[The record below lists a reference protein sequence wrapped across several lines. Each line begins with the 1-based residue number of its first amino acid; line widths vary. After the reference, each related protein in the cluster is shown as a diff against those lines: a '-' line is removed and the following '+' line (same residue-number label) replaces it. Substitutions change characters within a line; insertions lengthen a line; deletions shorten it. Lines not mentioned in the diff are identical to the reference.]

1 MPPTPI
7 HLGTH
12 EPYTVGERH
21 RAPFTL
27 DPTQHT
33 YVIGASGS
41 GKTHLLR
48 NILIQ
53 MIARHDGVGFCDP
66 HGDLAEEILE
76 HIPPNRTKDVCYFNP
91 ADLRFPLAWNP
102 LASVPE
108 DQQDRVTEGIVAAFS
123 NLFGKGW
130 GYQTEHILRNAV
142 AVLIAAD
149 NTSLLGIR
157 RVLIDADYRH
167 TLLKQVTDPVVRS
180 FWYDEFEAW
189 EKKFRLS
196 AIAPLQ
202 NKLGALFANSIA
214 RNILGQVQNRLDIRT
229 LMDNRAIFI
238 ARLPKGI
245 IGKSTATMLGAL
257 LMTQFQQAA
266 LARAHTP
273 INGRTPF
280 HLILDEFQSFLTDE
294 PEAFATTL
302 AEARKYKLYLTLSH
316 QFLAQIQDD
325 ELKHAV
331 ISNAGNLLVF
341 RVSGHDARFLED
353 TLSTDEAH
361 ISKHRFVNL
370 KRGEVIA
377 RLVEDG
383 TPQVPLIGTVA
394 SAIENPHNE
403 RHRIITRSR
412 RTFTQPSHLVE
423 DRIQQFFPAPPE
435 HSKSKVPAVIRQAR
449 T

>member
-7 HLGTH
+7 LLGTH
-12 EPYTVGERH
+12 EPYSIGEQQH
-21 RAPFTL
+21 APFYL
-27 DPTQHT
+27 DPAQHT
-33 YVIGASGS
+33 YLIGASGS

-53 MIARHDGVGFCDP
+53 MIARGDGVGFLDP
-66 HGDLAEEILE
+66 HGDTAEELLD

-91 ADLRFPLAWNP
+91 ADLRFPIAWNP
-102 LASVPE
+102 IASIPPE
-108 DQQDRVTEGIVAAFS
+108 QQNRATEGIVRAFS

-142 AVLIAAD
+142 ALLTRAD

-157 RVLIDADYRH
+157 KVLIDADYRN
-167 TLLKQVTDPVVRS
+167 TLLKQATDPMVRS
-180 FWYDEFEAW
+180 FWHDEFEAW
-189 EKKFRLS
+189 EKKFRLQ

-202 NKLGALFANSIA
+202 NKLGALFANPIA
-214 RNILGQVQNRLDIRT
+214 RNIFGQVQNRLNIRS
-229 LMDNRAIFI
+229 LMDNQSIFI

-245 IGKSTATMLGAL
+245 IGTNTAKLFGAL
-257 LMTQFQQAA
+257 LMTQFQQTA
-266 LARAHTP
+266 LERADAP
-273 INGRTPF
+273 MKNRNPF
-280 HLILDEFQSFLTDE
+280 HLIIDEFQSFLTDE

-316 QFLAQIQDD
+316 QFLAQIHDD

-353 TLSTDEAH
+353 TLSTDKARIH
-361 ISKHRFVNL
+361 KDMFVNL
-370 KRGEVIA
+370 KRGELIA

-383 TPQVPLIGTVA
+383 TPQVPLLGTVTE
-394 SAIENPHNE
+394 AIHNPHDE
-403 RHRIITRSR
+403 KQRIITRTR
-412 RTFTQPSHLVE
+412 RTFTQPRHLVE
-423 DRIQQFFPAPPE
+423 ERITNFFPAATE
-435 HSKSKVPAVIRQAR
+435 HPKSKMPAVVRRA
-449 T
+449 